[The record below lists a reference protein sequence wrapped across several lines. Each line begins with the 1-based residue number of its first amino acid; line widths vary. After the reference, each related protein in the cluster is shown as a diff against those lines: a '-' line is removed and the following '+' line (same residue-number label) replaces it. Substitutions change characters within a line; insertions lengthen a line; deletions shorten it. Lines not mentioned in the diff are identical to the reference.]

1 LKTNKIKLTC
11 RPTTMLRRL
20 AAVDDPQLQTG
31 AACLLF
37 FDSCAPAQKLA
48 LPDDV
53 RQRLEPLIHGAW
65 IGMRGSIRPE
75 YEARLKNV
83 LLKVGYPAGA
93 LKDRLK
99 CDQQVY
105 DRILRNAET
114 EDPLD
119 DERPRPQLSPF
130 PVALPPDLERTVG
143 RFDL

>member
-20 AAVDDPQLQTG
+20 AAVADPQLQTG

-48 LPDDV
+48 LPGDV

-65 IGMRGSIRPE
+65 IGMRG
-75 YEARLKNV
+75 